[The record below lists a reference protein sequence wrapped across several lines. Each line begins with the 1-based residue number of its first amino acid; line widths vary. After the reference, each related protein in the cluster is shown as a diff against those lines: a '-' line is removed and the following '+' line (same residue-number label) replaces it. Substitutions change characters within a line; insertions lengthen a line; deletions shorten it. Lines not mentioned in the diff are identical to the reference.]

1 VTPYCLIAWPE
12 LNKDF
17 KVLGRLGNGSQAT
30 VDHYMRRVN
39 EVHPNNQTVAPT
51 KTLPTP
57 ALLILASEDV
67 SQYAAVGM
75 AANSTL

>member
-1 VTPYCLIAWPE
+1 MRQLNVQETWDSFLQLDFESNEDVQYFREEVTPYCLIAWPE

-39 EVHPNNQTVAPT
+39 
-51 KTLPTP
+51 
-57 ALLILASEDV
+57 D
-67 SQYAAVGM
+67 
-75 AANSTL
+75 